1 MSTNIS
7 KKKRDDLLDKIKQIR
22 AFIAAA
28 PQDENTGNLLSYLSE
43 LEKDVNGKKYGL
55 VFEEHREEIDEVLDT
70 HTPVLTE
77 DADLFI
83 DHGVQMNFLIE
94 GDNLASLQLL
104 EKTHKG
110 KIDLIYI
117 DPPYNT
123 GAKDFVYDDAFVDTT
138 DGFNHSKWLSF
149 MKQRLSLSKKLLA
162 AHGTIFIS
170 IDDNEFSQLKLL
182 CDEVFGANN
191 YVGTILWKKKTNGN
205 NMGWLPPVHDY
216 ILCYSKEIGKIYD
229 FGFEVSEEDI
239 LKNYSNPDNDPRG
252 PWTTT
257 DLSANHKGPYFPV
270 TNPKTG
276 DVYYPPAGRY
286 WVFNEQ
292 EIQRRIAD
300 GRIIFGKSGM
310 ARPVQRVFAKDR
322 KFSKRKV
329 ESWWDNHGM
338 NADATQKYGEDYT
351 PMQASIL
358 EQIED
363 KHHFSFSAPTS
374 TGKSFVFRNLI
385 RSASNDVVVIVPS
398 RALINE
404 YYDRIR
410 EIVNVKEVNV
420 LTFVDRINTKFAKR
434 NIFILTPERS
444 RELFKNKS
452 WLNIDLILF
461 DEAQLSDEKSVRGLY
476 FDSIVRRALKSFP
489 DAKYVF
495 AHPFISNPEAQ
506 LERNGIID
514 TQSAAINYEQ
524 KNVGQIFYVHN
535 PATGDFYHLGTSKEI
550 LGKQKLKAEFDP
562 IERAISSGGSVLIY
576 VSKSHIY
583 NKSIYSEFD
592 KYIKLCNKLEKPDAL
607 QMIDEL
613 RSYIGASK
621 NNALFYNSE
630 MLEKLSLGIVTHHGS
645 MPLAAR
651 LILEHFTQS
660 GFCRICFATS
670 TLEQGINMPFDVV
683 YLDKFEA
690 SKSLSVKNLIG
701 RAGRSTV
708 DAKFDYGSVV
718 IRNNAI
724 TSLRRVMRKAEPLS
738 KISNLDVTDD
748 SLDEKYK
755 EFKEAI
761 NTGAFSDEY
770 NLPSAD
776 VEKLHSDDVTAMIP
790 QLLDMMFDDGD
801 IISPN
806 TDMKEV
812 NDLFSKLYQ
821 QYLGRKLC
829 QAEKSVLSTAVKI
842 MIWKIYGKTFH
853 RICQYRY
860 AYASRTAER
869 QQLYRKRNAEEAN
882 SIPAKYIVGYHDI
895 PDKDLTAYPLVS
907 TSIAAKDVD
916 YDLIVYDTY
925 DYLDKLIGFKLSDIF
940 YAIFY
945 QYYEATSDERALRLA
960 KYFKYGTDKER
971 EIWMLRYGFSFE
983 EIEWV
988 SECVDSIDETE
999 IKFNDKINALDDAQ
1013 LKSIEQYVHE

>member
-1 MSTNIS
+1 MNDVIRSGNII
-7 KKKRDDLLDKIKQIR
+7 KKIRDGKQLEE
-22 AFIAAA
+22 IALFARNCIFRDGPKDA
-28 PQDENTGNLLSYLSE
+28 LVLEILSYLK
-43 LEKDVNGKKYGL
+43 LFQPTFFEK
-55 VFEEHREEIDEVLDT
+55 FEDE
-70 HTPVLTE
+70 
-77 DADLFI
+77 
-83 DHGVQMNFLIE
+83 LIE
-94 GDNLASLQLL
+94 TMGLFFKNPSPDTLQ
-104 EKTHKG
+104 G
-110 KIDLIYI
+110 
-117 DPPYNT
+117 
-123 GAKDFVYDDAFVDTT
+123 V
-138 DGFNHSKWLSF
+138 
-149 MKQRLSLSKKLLA
+149 
-162 AHGTIFIS
+162 
-170 IDDNEFSQLKLL
+170 
-182 CDEVFGANN
+182 VFDM
-191 YVGTILWKKKTNGN
+191 YRQHI
-205 NMGWLPPVHDY
+205 
-216 ILCYSKEIGKIYD
+216 KE
-229 FGFEVSEEDI
+229 
-239 LKNYSNPDNDPRG
+239 N
-252 PWTTT
+252 
-257 DLSANHKGPYFPV
+257 
-270 TNPKTG
+270 
-276 DVYYPPAGRY
+276 
-286 WVFNEQ
+286 
-292 EIQRRIAD
+292 
-300 GRIIFGKSGM
+300 
-310 ARPVQRVFAKDR
+310 
-322 KFSKRKV
+322 
-329 ESWWDNHGM
+329 
-338 NADATQKYGEDYT
+338 YGEDYT

-358 EQIED
+358 KRIKD

-410 EIVNVKEVNV
+410 EIVNVKEVNI

-444 RELFKNKS
+444 RELFKNKN
-452 WLNIDLILF
+452 WLNIDLLLF

-506 LERNGIID
+506 LQRNGIID

-535 PATGDFYHLGTSKEI
+535 PTTGDFYHLGTNKEI

-562 IERAISSGGSVLIY
+562 IERTISSGGSVLIY
-576 VSKSHIY
+576 VPKAHIY
-583 NKSIYSEFD
+583 SKSIYSQFD
-592 KYIKLCNKLEKPDAL
+592 KYIKLCNKIENPDAL

-613 RSYIGASK
+613 RTYIGASK
-621 NNALFYNSE
+621 DNTLFYNSE

-683 YLDKFEA
+683 YLDRFEA

-701 RAGRSTV
+701 RAGRSTI
-708 DAKFDYGSVV
+708 DTKFDYGSVV

-724 TSLRRVMRKAEPLS
+724 TTFREVMKKAEPLS
-738 KISNLDVTDD
+738 DISNLDVTDD
-748 SLDEKYK
+748 LLDEKYK

-761 NTGAFSDEY
+761 KAGEFSDEY
-770 NLPSAD
+770 NLPNVD
-776 VEKLHSDDVTAMIP
+776 VEKLRSDDVTAMIP
-790 QLLDMMFDDGD
+790 TLLDLMFDDGD
-801 IISPN
+801 IITLD

-812 NDLFSKLYQ
+812 YDLFSKLYQ
-821 QYLGRKLC
+821 QYLGRELFK
-829 QAEKSVLSTAVKI
+829 AEKSVLSTAIKI
-842 MIWKIYGKTFH
+842 MIWKVYGKTFH

-869 QQLYRKRNAEEAN
+869 QQLYQEGKAEDAN
-882 SIPAKYIVGYHDI
+882 SIVAKYLVGYHDI
-895 PDKDLTAYPLVS
+895 PDKNLRAYPLFAS
-907 TSIAAKDVD
+907 SIPAKDVD

-945 QYYEATSDERALRLA
+945 QYYESTSDTRALRLA
-960 KYFKYGTDKER
+960 QYFKYGTDNER
-971 EIWMLRYGFSFE
+971 EIWMLRYGFTFE

-988 SECVDSIDETE
+988 SSCIDSIDESE
-999 IKFNDKINALDDAQ
+999 IVFNDKLEGLSESQ
-1013 LKSIEQYVHE
+1013 LKAVEKYIHM

>member
-229 FGFEVSEEDI
+229 FGFEVSEHIKE
-239 LKNYSNPDNDPRG
+239 
-252 PWTTT
+252 
-257 DLSANHKGPYFPV
+257 
-270 TNPKTG
+270 
-276 DVYYPPAGRY
+276 
-286 WVFNEQ
+286 
-292 EIQRRIAD
+292 
-300 GRIIFGKSGM
+300 
-310 ARPVQRVFAKDR
+310 
-322 KFSKRKV
+322 
-329 ESWWDNHGM
+329 
-338 NADATQKYGEDYT
+338 KYGEDYT

-410 EIVNVKEVNV
+410 EIVNIKEVNV

-514 TQSAAINYEQ
+514 TQSAA
-524 KNVGQIFYVHN
+524 
-535 PATGDFYHLGTSKEI
+535 
-550 LGKQKLKAEFDP
+550 
-562 IERAISSGGSVLIY
+562 
-576 VSKSHIY
+576 
-583 NKSIYSEFD
+583 
-592 KYIKLCNKLEKPDAL
+592 
-607 QMIDEL
+607 
-613 RSYIGASK
+613 
-621 NNALFYNSE
+621 
-630 MLEKLSLGIVTHHGS
+630 
-645 MPLAAR
+645 
-651 LILEHFTQS
+651 
-660 GFCRICFATS
+660 
-670 TLEQGINMPFDVV
+670 
-683 YLDKFEA
+683 
-690 SKSLSVKNLIG
+690 
-701 RAGRSTV
+701 
-708 DAKFDYGSVV
+708 
-718 IRNNAI
+718 
-724 TSLRRVMRKAEPLS
+724 
-738 KISNLDVTDD
+738 
-748 SLDEKYK
+748 
-755 EFKEAI
+755 
-761 NTGAFSDEY
+761 
-770 NLPSAD
+770 
-776 VEKLHSDDVTAMIP
+776 
-790 QLLDMMFDDGD
+790 
-801 IISPN
+801 
-806 TDMKEV
+806 
-812 NDLFSKLYQ
+812 
-821 QYLGRKLC
+821 
-829 QAEKSVLSTAVKI
+829 
-842 MIWKIYGKTFH
+842 
-853 RICQYRY
+853 
-860 AYASRTAER
+860 
-869 QQLYRKRNAEEAN
+869 
-882 SIPAKYIVGYHDI
+882 
-895 PDKDLTAYPLVS
+895 
-907 TSIAAKDVD
+907 
-916 YDLIVYDTY
+916 TY

>member
-1 MSTNIS
+1 MDKYIHASQTKLLSDVMTAGFEENDSCFINWEKLTKKGNNALKDSERTNFLEHIEHALNNGLRFIIIVDESHQNNTIKADEIIQYFRTEKIIRCSATPKGIAKAEVIEIPEEEVIAAGLIKKMLVINQDFPQTVETEDQTAYLLERALQKQRELRAAYLQMDVDVNPLIIVQIPNKSETLLDGVERWFEAQGLTYENSQLAVWLSDRHENLEGIDAPAAPSTAVII
-7 KKKRDDLLDKIKQIR
+7 KQAVATGWDCPRAQILVKLRDNMDETFEIQTIGRIRRMPEAKHYGSDLLD
-22 AFIAAA
+22 
-28 PQDENTGNLLSYLSE
+28 SCYL
-43 LEKDVNGKKYGL
+43 
-55 VFEEHREEIDEVLDT
+55 
-70 HTPVLTE
+70 
-77 DADLFI
+77 
-83 DHGVQMNFLIE
+83 
-94 GDNLASLQLL
+94 
-104 EKTHKG
+104 
-110 KIDLIYI
+110 
-117 DPPYNT
+117 
-123 GAKDFVYDDAFVDTT
+123 
-138 DGFNHSKWLSF
+138 
-149 MKQRLSLSKKLLA
+149 
-162 AHGTIFIS
+162 
-170 IDDNEFSQLKLL
+170 
-182 CDEVFGANN
+182 
-191 YVGTILWKKKTNGN
+191 
-205 NMGWLPPVHDY
+205 
-216 ILCYSKEIGKIYD
+216 
-229 FGFEVSEEDI
+229 
-239 LKNYSNPDNDPRG
+239 
-252 PWTTT
+252 
-257 DLSANHKGPYFPV
+257 
-270 TNPKTG
+270 
-276 DVYYPPAGRY
+276 
-286 WVFNEQ
+286 
-292 EIQRRIAD
+292 
-300 GRIIFGKSGM
+300 
-310 ARPVQRVFAKDR
+310 
-322 KFSKRKV
+322 
-329 ESWWDNHGM
+329 
-338 NADATQKYGEDYT
+338 YT
-351 PMQASIL
+351 
-358 EQIED
+358 
-363 KHHFSFSAPTS
+363 
-374 TGKSFVFRNLI
+374 
-385 RSASNDVVVIVPS
+385 
-398 RALINE
+398 
-404 YYDRIR
+404 
-410 EIVNVKEVNV
+410 
-420 LTFVDRINTKFAKR
+420 
-434 NIFILTPERS
+434 
-444 RELFKNKS
+444 
-452 WLNIDLILF
+452 F
-461 DEAQLSDEKSVRGLY
+461 DEKFTAGVKM
-476 FDSIVRRALKSFP
+476 AL
-489 DAKYVF
+489 
-495 AHPFISNPEAQ
+495 
-506 LERNGIID
+506 
-514 TQSAAINYEQ
+514 
-524 KNVGQIFYVHN
+524 
-535 PATGDFYHLGTSKEI
+535 
-550 LGKQKLKAEFDP
+550 
-562 IERAISSGGSVLIY
+562 
-576 VSKSHIY
+576 
-583 NKSIYSEFD
+583 D
-592 KYIKLCNKLEKPDAL
+592 KGAL
-607 QMIDEL
+607 NACTLMIDEL

-790 QLLDMMFDDGD
+790 QLLDMMFDDGN

-842 MIWKIYGKTFH
+842 MIWKIHGKTFH

-869 QQLYRKRNAEEAN
+869 QQLYQKRNAEEAN

-895 PDKDLTAYPLVS
+895 PDKDLTVYPLVS

>member
-1 MSTNIS
+1 MELKEFQLNAVKSLFEAMDKPVRDIILKSPTGSGKTIILTYFMHQYIQSYPKTVFVWLTPGKGNLEEQSKAKMDKYIHASQTKLLSDVMTAGFEENDSCFINWEKLTKKGNNALKDSERTNFLEHIEHALNDGLRFIIIVDES
-7 KKKRDDLLDKIKQIR
+7 HQNNTIKADEIIQYFRTEKIIRCSATPKGIAKAEVIEIPEEEVIAAGLIKKMLVINQDFPQTVETEDQTAYLLERALQKQRELRAAYLQMDVDVNPLIIVQIPNKSETLLDGVERWFEAQGLTYENSQLAVWLSDRHENLEGID
-22 AFIAAA
+22 APAA
-28 PQDENTGNLLSYLSE
+28 P
-43 LEKDVNGKKYGL
+43 
-55 VFEEHREEIDEVLDT
+55 
-70 HTPVLTE
+70 
-77 DADLFI
+77 
-83 DHGVQMNFLIE
+83 
-94 GDNLASLQLL
+94 
-104 EKTHKG
+104 
-110 KIDLIYI
+110 
-117 DPPYNT
+117 
-123 GAKDFVYDDAFVDTT
+123 
-138 DGFNHSKWLSF
+138 
-149 MKQRLSLSKKLLA
+149 
-162 AHGTIFIS
+162 
-170 IDDNEFSQLKLL
+170 
-182 CDEVFGANN
+182 
-191 YVGTILWKKKTNGN
+191 
-205 NMGWLPPVHDY
+205 
-216 ILCYSKEIGKIYD
+216 
-229 FGFEVSEEDI
+229 
-239 LKNYSNPDNDPRG
+239 
-252 PWTTT
+252 
-257 DLSANHKGPYFPV
+257 
-270 TNPKTG
+270 
-276 DVYYPPAGRY
+276 
-286 WVFNEQ
+286 
-292 EIQRRIAD
+292 
-300 GRIIFGKSGM
+300 
-310 ARPVQRVFAKDR
+310 
-322 KFSKRKV
+322 
-329 ESWWDNHGM
+329 
-338 NADATQKYGEDYT
+338 
-351 PMQASIL
+351 
-358 EQIED
+358 
-363 KHHFSFSAPTS
+363 S
-374 TGKSFVFRNLI
+374 T
-385 RSASNDVVVIVPS
+385 A
-398 RALINE
+398 
-404 YYDRIR
+404 
-410 EIVNVKEVNV
+410 
-420 LTFVDRINTKFAKR
+420 
-434 NIFILTPERS
+434 
-444 RELFKNKS
+444 LFKNKS